1 MKAEDAHTSPLPALA
16 RRILAVGLLAGV
28 LVLLATPTGAS
39 AQTTERV
46 SVDSAGNEQ
55 IGPPPDGPTPPP
67 SISADGRFVA
77 FDSRATNLV
86 PGDTNGRS
94 DVFVHDRQTGITE
107 RMSVDGAGNQGN
119 SDSDRPLI
127 SANGRFVAFNSRST
141 NLVPGDTNGTSD
153 VFVHD
158 RQTGTTE
165 RVSVDNTGNQ
175 GNGGSGVV
183 AISAD
188 GRFVAFVSTATNL
201 VPGDTNGV
209 LDVFVHDRQTG
220 TTERV
225 SVDSAGDQG
234 NSYSGTI
241 IRDYGVT
248 MSADG
253 RFVAFVSAATNLV
266 AGDTNGVAD
275 VFVHDRQTRTTE
287 RVSVDSAGTEGNGAS
302 ILSEISADGRFVAFW
317 SSATNLVPG
326 DTNGVADVFVHD
338 RQTRITERV
347 SIDSAGNQANGVSTY
362 SAISADGR
370 FVAFVSSATNLVPG
384 DTNGGQDVFVHDRR
398 TGTTERVSVDSAGTE
413 SNGSSERPAISADG
427 RFVAFWSSATN
438 LVTGDTNGTS
448 DVFVH
453 DRGAPATVTTTVSF
467 DAPAPPGGPG
477 PFGGVFEGID
487 FGTGQWAWS
496 GPYNVDSTNNVYFA
510 SSTGTSRTFAF
521 SPAPRVLQSLRVYAT
536 RAGTMTLADDAGQT
550 LSQDVATG
558 SMQLVTTG
566 WTRPSTTVTVSFTM
580 GWSLG
585 VDDLTYTT
593 AP

>member
-94 DVFVHDRQTGITE
+94 DLLGHDRQTWITE

-225 SVDSAGDQG
+225 SVDSAGNQG
-234 NSYSGTI
+234 NG
-241 IRDYGVT
+241 G
-248 MSADG
+248 SA
-253 RFVAFVSAATNLV
+253 
-266 AGDTNGVAD
+266 
-275 VFVHDRQTRTTE
+275 VF
-287 RVSVDSAGTEGNGAS
+287 
-302 ILSEISADGRFVAFW
+302 
-317 SSATNLVPG
+317 
-326 DTNGVADVFVHD
+326 
-338 RQTRITERV
+338 
-347 SIDSAGNQANGVSTY
+347 
-362 SAISADGR
+362 AISADGR

-550 LSQDVATG
+550 LSQDVAAG
-558 SMQLVTTG
+558 SWQLVTTG
-566 WTRPSTTVTVSFTM
+566 WTRPSTTLTVSFTM

-585 VDDLTYTT
+585 IDDITYTT